1 VMSNL
6 WVLILMAVVA
16 GILAPLQ
23 AAANNRLAVSV
34 DSAML
39 SALVS
44 FVVGTLTMFAYVVF
58 SGVPLSNL
66 ALMKEAPPIALT
78 GGIMGAFFVAATVFL
93 LPRLGVAMTFGL
105 VIAGQM
111 LVTIIIDHF
120 GLLGVPVKE
129 ISLARIVGILLI
141 ITGTILIRKF

>member
-1 VMSNL
+1 MSNL
-6 WVLILMAVVA
+6 WVLILIAIVA

-23 AAANNRLAVSV
+23 AAANNRLALTL

-44 FVVGTLTMFAYVVF
+44 FVVGTLTMFVYVVA
-58 SGVPLSNL
+58 SGAPLSNL
-66 ALMKEAPPIALT
+66 GLMKEAPPIALT
-78 GGIMGAFFVAATVFL
+78 GGLMGAFFVAATVFL
-93 LPRLGVAMTFGL
+93 LPKLGVAMTFSL

-111 LVTIIIDHF
+111 LITIIIDHY

-129 ISLARIVGILLI
+129 ISLARVGGIVLI
-141 ITGTILIRKF
+141 ICGTILIRKF